1 MRMHMHRARRLQPL
15 QHTACLGQVD
25 QVVGPCPVSP
35 PAQAQGQP
43 KACEKAPGLVAQHLQ
58 RGLQQRFNAALQYV
72 LCLALLA
79 HILVVL
85 QFGIPATQ
93 GNALNLEAL
102 ALQREDFTANE
113 TVADLG
119 VLIDEISNAHR
130 NPSPYPRDE

>member
-1 MRMHMHRARRLQPL
+1 LRKSAGLLAQYLQRRL
-15 QHTACLGQVD
+15 
-25 QVVGPCPVSP
+25 
-35 PAQAQGQP
+35 
-43 KACEKAPGLVAQHLQ
+43 E
-58 RGLQQRFNAALQYV
+58 QRFHAALQYV
-72 LCLALLA
+72 LVLPCS

-102 ALQREDFTANE
+102 ALQREDFAANE

-130 NPSPYPRDE
+130 NPYPRDE